1 MIYDEQKIKLDI
13 RREEPAMTLYGS
25 NRSQHSPMEE
35 EYEIS
40 YSTIQ
45 NMEIGED
52 ITWSTENDDYTITC
66 LYTDE
71 YGSLIRTI
79 HEDTNPYRNEDYSHT
94 KIEYYEWIQC

>member
-13 RREEPAMTLYGS
+13 RQEEPAMTLYGS

-66 LYTDE
+66 LYADE

-79 HEDTNPYRNEDYSHT
+79 HEDPNPYRNEDYSHT